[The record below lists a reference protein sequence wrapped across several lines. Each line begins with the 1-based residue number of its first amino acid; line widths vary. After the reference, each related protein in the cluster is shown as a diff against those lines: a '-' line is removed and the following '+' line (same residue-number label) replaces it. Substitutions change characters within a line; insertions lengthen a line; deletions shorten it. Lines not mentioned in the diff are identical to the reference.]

1 MNQNQILVKL
11 IQYNSQEYY
20 QACQLRYRLFFAEHD
35 LPWEIVLDDHDA
47 DSFHAAVVIQ
57 GCVAAY
63 GKLTPQNN
71 LVYRLGQIVVEPI
84 YQRQN
89 LGRQVVL
96 TLIDLAK
103 QQGAIAQPGLRPI
116 ILTLNSRLSAV
127 GFYQKLGF
135 QTFGDTF
142 PSASTGVIH
151 IAMRQKL

>member
-1 MNQNQILVKL
+1 MNQNQVLVKL
-11 IQYNSQEYY
+11 IKYNSQEYH

-35 LPWEIVLDDHDA
+35 LPGEIVFDDRDA

-57 GCVAAY
+57 GRVAAY

-71 LVYRLGQIVVEPI
+71 LVYRLGQMVVEPN
-84 YQRQN
+84 YQGKN

-103 QQGAIAQPGLRPI
+103 QQGAIALE
-116 ILTLNSRLSAV
+116 LNSRLSAV

-135 QTFGDTF
+135 QTFGNEF
-142 PSASTGVIH
+142 PSSTTGVTH
-151 IAMRQKL
+151 IGMKQEL